1 MMPAAPDYDDDTLAH
16 ARDVLVQLRGVV
28 ELLDG
33 CPLEYKLSAGL
44 FVGLLRPMTQSMDQ
58 IVGDLRTEAAQRAHC
73 MAQSARM
80 N

>member
-1 MMPAAPDYDDDTLAH
+1 MMAPAYDDDTLAL
-16 ARDVLVQLRGVV
+16 ARDVLVQLRGMV

-58 IVGDLRTEAAQRAHC
+58 IVGDLCTQAGIPPPSMHHGA
-73 MAQSARM
+73 MP